1 MRKTQENSGRTVGS
15 PAEIRKAYLINTSLE
30 LKGFFH
36 LLGGKHFKT
45 VYMVSLLGAHVHILR
60 RN

>member
-45 VYMVSLLGAHVHILR
+45 V
-60 RN
+60 